1 MLTGKRKCLAKK
13 VKLADLEH
21 NSGITRLNQ
30 EPTEKNHKRLYKY
43 MLARTLLTVAW
54 RIESG
59 MNCEFIS
66 VMRPA

>member
-1 MLTGKRKCLAKK
+1 MSIVKRFKK
-13 VKLADLEH
+13 IFTV
-21 NSGITRLNQ
+21 
-30 EPTEKNHKRLYKY
+30 
-43 MLARTLLTVAW
+43 TLSVAW